1 MAKLEKTIVI
11 KTDTSGAKEGLTG
24 LEKGVQDVGKGAKN
38 SQASIL
44 GMTLSTK
51 ALGLALKSAGIGIVI
66 SALVG
71 LSNAFMGNQKIADSF
86 NIGMEALSLTFK
98 KLVNPMVEVFNA
110 AINYSNLLELQVDQV
125 RKVGLGIKQFLTMNL
140 NGFMIGLKSAQLTWE
155 KSFLGSGDTEKIEKL
170 SNELKGLQDDAKQNR
185 KDLVDNFKDYVEDEF
200 KIRELQEENAE
211 KLKNLYSS
219 ENFEG
224 ILETSKSLVRLR
236 NEVKLADAEQRQL
249 QLTYQKDAEIQRQ
262 IRDDISLTIDERIEA
277 NDKLGKVLEKQAETE
292 KANAQLAVDLAQK
305 ELDQDKENIDLQVA
319 LKNAKTELIDIEERI
334 IGQQSEQKTNENAL
348 HDERIANMAELSA
361 IGKTELESS
370 LNALDIEAEKRKE
383 LAQRTIQNEEELQAM
398 LLLIEEDAQTKKDKI
413 KADADA
419 EAERERKAKEK
430 EEEKAKDK
438 AINDENEIKNA
449 KIKAAKDTLTAIESI
464 AGEGS
469 KVAKAAAVSNILI
482 DTALA
487 ISGAVKAAQSMPF
500 PGNLAAVAT
509 GIATVM
515 ANLRTA
521 KGILSKAGAG
531 DGGDVSVGAVGGTPA
546 MGGIGGTIPNIN
558 SISPDAEMQP
568 VQAFVIENEISDA
581 QALQEELE
589 IQATL

>member
-51 ALGLALKSAGIGIVI
+51 ALGLALKAAGIGIVV

-110 AINYSNLLELQVDQV
+110 AVNYSNLLELQFDQV
-125 RKVGLGIKQFLTMNL
+125 KKVGLGIKQFLTMNL
-140 NGFMIGLKSAQLTWE
+140 DGLMIGLKSAQLTWE

-170 SNELKGLQDDAKQNR
+170 RGELKGLQDDAKENR
-185 KDLVDNFKDYVEDEF
+185 KDLVDNFKAYVEDEF

-224 ILETSKSLVRLR
+224 ILETSKALVTLR

-262 IRDDISLTIDERIEA
+262 IRDDVSLTIQERQEA
-277 NDKLGKVLEKQAETE
+277 NTRLGEILDEQTKAERSAML
-292 KANAQLAVDLAQK
+292 KSLQLAQL
-305 ELDQDKENIDLQVA
+305 ELDQDKTNIDLQVA
-319 LKNAKTELIDIEERI
+319 LINAKTELID
-334 IGQQSEQKTNENAL
+334 L
-348 HDERIANMAELSA
+348 DERIAGQRSEQLVN
-361 IGKTELESS
+361 TNS
-370 LNALDIEAEKRKE
+370 LLKE
-383 LAQRTIQNEEELQAM
+383 EQD
-398 LLLIEEDAQTKKDKI
+398 LLKEIAKQKEEDA
-413 KADADA
+413 
-419 EAERERKAKEK
+419 EK
-430 EEEKAKDK
+430 EEE
-438 AINDENEIKNA
+438 EEEGIKNA
-449 KIKAAKDTLTAIESI
+449 KIKAAKDILKATTAI

-500 PGNLAAVAT
+500 PGNLAAIAT

-515 ANLRTA
+515 TNLRTA

-531 DGGDVSVGAVGGTPA
+531 DGGDISVGAVGGTPA

-558 SISPDAEMQP
+558 SISPDADMQP